1 MTEPVSGLRTLIEL
15 PPSAPPPVEDIHRRV
30 AARRRRRRVSQAA
43 LAGAAV
49 VLAGVAVVPLGE
61 QGSDAPTQVV
71 AAATG
76 LPEVA
81 RAPASGSTLVL
92 QADENC
98 AYLRWVDAQPA
109 DPPVAGGCG
118 TRTRDHSVQAF
129 GPPVVV
135 GDGSTAAILSGGPA
149 MVRFSA
155 HLADGQTIEGPL
167 AAYGWGV
174 VVAESRIVGV
184 SGVDARGLPVPE
196 WVVP

>member
-1 MTEPVSGLRTLIEL
+1 MTEPVSGLRTLVEL
-15 PPSAPPPVEDIHRRV
+15 PPSVPPPVEDIHRRV
-30 AARRRRRRVSQAA
+30 AVRRRRRQVSRAA
-43 LAGAAV
+43 LAGVAV
-49 VLAGVAVVPLGE
+49 VLAGVAVVPLLE
-61 QGSDAPTQVV
+61 QRSDAPTQVV

-81 RAPASGSTLVL
+81 RAAASGSTLVL

-118 TRTRDHSVQAF
+118 TRTRDHSVQTF

-149 MVRFSA
+149 MVRYSA
-155 HLADGQTIEGPL
+155 HLADGRAVEGLL
-167 AAYGWGV
+167 AGGWGV
-174 VVAESRIVGV
+174 VVADSRIVGV
-184 SGVDARGLPVPE
+184 SGIDARGLPVPE